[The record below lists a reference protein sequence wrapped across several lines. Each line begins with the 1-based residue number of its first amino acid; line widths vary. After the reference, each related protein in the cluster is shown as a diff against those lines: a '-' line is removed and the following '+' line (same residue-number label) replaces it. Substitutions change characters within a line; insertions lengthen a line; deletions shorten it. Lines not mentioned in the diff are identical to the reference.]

1 MTAQEFF
8 REWYKCLNPVELN
21 NVIAKVR
28 PLYEQRKVYPYFK
41 EIFNAFKF
49 CDYNELK
56 VVIIGMDPY
65 NDGSATGL
73 AFANRP
79 NTKVLSPSLQVI
91 KSCLEENY
99 TPKRQHF
106 DMTLESWA
114 RQGVLLLNSSLTV
127 EDRKPGSHSTMWR
140 KFVST
145 FLQGLGQWQTGI
157 IYVLM
162 GEQAKTFKPYI
173 GPFNDVIECKHPAFY
188 ARTHT
193 PMPNIFE
200 QIDNL
205 TWSKNKIK
213 ITWI

>member
-1 MTAQEFF
+1 MEAKEFF
-8 REWYKCLNPVELN
+8 GPWYKCLNPKELVS
-21 NVIAKVR
+21 VISRVKL
-28 PLYEQRKVYPYFK
+28 LYQKTITYPAYK
-41 EIFNAFKF
+41 DIFNAFKF
-49 CDYNELK
+49 CNYNNLK

-65 NDGSATGL
+65 NDGSATGI
-73 AFANRP
+73 AFANKEGTV
-79 NTKVLSPSLQVI
+79 NISPSLGVI
-91 KSCLEENY
+91 KDCLERNY
-99 TPKRQHF
+99 TPERECF
-106 DMTLESWA
+106 DITLKSWA
-114 RQGVLLLNSSLTV
+114 KQGVLFLNSALTV
-127 EDRKPGSHSTMWR
+127 ERGKPGSHSAVWR
-140 KFVST
+140 KFIAS

-188 ARTHT
+188 ARTHQ

-200 QIDNL
+200 QIDAL